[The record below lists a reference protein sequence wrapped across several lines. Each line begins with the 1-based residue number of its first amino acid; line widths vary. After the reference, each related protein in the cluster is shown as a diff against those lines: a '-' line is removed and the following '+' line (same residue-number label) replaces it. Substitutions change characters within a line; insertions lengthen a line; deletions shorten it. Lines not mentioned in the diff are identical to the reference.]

1 MFDCFIFVNYA
12 IFDVRFLFNLMDL
25 CCDCVFDV
33 GSGSNYADIM
43 VIE

>member
-1 MFDCFIFVNYA
+1 
-12 IFDVRFLFNLMDL
+12 MDL

-43 VIE
+43 VIEWNSVSNYADLVWL